1 MPDFNIPSSAVEWL
15 ASGER
20 GISSEFIFYVLT
32 GIPAGKDRGYGYCH
46 PSDPDDFKRCEKL
59 LRYVPEFRY
68 RLDEMRVVSHVWD
81 ALVSNWNRLVV
92 LIAEEAPG
100 VLYGERN
107 RGSAPKAYALMKEL
121 GC

>member
-1 MPDFNIPSSAVEWL
+1 MPNFNIPSSAVEWL

-20 GISSEFIFYVLT
+20 GISSEFMFYVLT
-32 GIPAGKDRGYGYCH
+32 GIPAGNTRSGSCH

-59 LRYVPEFRY
+59 LRAVPEFRD
-68 RLDEMRVVSHVWD
+68 RLDEMRVVSPVWD
-81 ALVSNWNRLVV
+81 ALVCDWNRLVV
-92 LIAEEAPG
+92 LIDEEAPG
-100 VLYGERN
+100 VLSGERN